1 MRRRQNVEMTDAA
14 SLDNVGI
21 FLETATVVYEAIA
34 DEAVVVAWDRPSV
47 LEEQQVSNLCGHLAR
62 GTWVVGEY
70 LAAGP
75 PTGPPDLNSAAEYF
89 SLLSDRAT
97 EEFHRAHRQRE
108 ANLVPVS
115 HGELVTT
122 LGDGLAG
129 LDEILRSGAPDR
141 LVAVFSG
148 LVIRLDHYL
157 ATRIVEQVVHLDDLA
172 RSVGHD
178 PWPTPQCDALV
189 VAIGAEIGLRRRGP
203 TAMVRALYR
212 QGFTE
217 GIFPVL

>member
-1 MRRRQNVEMTDAA
+1 MTDAD
-14 SLDNVGI
+14 SSNNVGI
-21 FLETATVVYEAIA
+21 FLETANVVHAAIA
-34 DEAVVVAWDRPSV
+34 DEAVAAAWDRPSV
-47 LEEQQVSNLCGHLAR
+47 LEEQRVSNLCGHLAR

-70 LAAGP
+70 LA
-75 PTGPPDLNSAAEYF
+75 TGPPPGPPDFNSGAEYL

-97 EEFHRAHRQRE
+97 EEFHRANRQRE
-108 ANLVPVS
+108 ATLVPIS
-115 HGELVTT
+115 HSELVTM
-122 LGDGLAG
+122 LRDRLAE
-129 LDEILRSGAPDR
+129 LDEALRSGAPDR

-172 RSVGHD
+172 RSVGRD

-189 VAIGAEIGLRRRGP
+189 VALGAEIGLRRRGP

-217 GIFPVL
+217 GILPVL

>member
-1 MRRRQNVEMTDAA
+1 MHRRQTVEMTDAA
-14 SLDNVGI
+14 SLDNAGI
-21 FLETATVVYEAIA
+21 FLETATVVHEAIA
-34 DEAVVVAWDRPSV
+34 DEAVAVAWDRPSV
-47 LEEQQVSNLCGHLAR
+47 LEEQRVSNLCGHLAR

-75 PTGPPDLNSAAEYF
+75 PSGPPDFNSAAEYF

-97 EEFHRAHRQRE
+97 EDFHRASRQRE

-115 HGELVTT
+115 QGELVTM
-122 LGDGLAG
+122 LGDRLAG
-129 LDEILRSGAPDR
+129 LGEVLRSGAPDR

-172 RSVGHD
+172 RSVGRN
-178 PWPTPQCDALV
+178 PWPTRQVDALV
-189 VAIGAEIGLRRRGP
+189 VAVGAEIGIRRRGS
-203 TAMVRALYR
+203 TAMIQALYR

-217 GIFPVL
+217 GTLPVL

>member
-1 MRRRQNVEMTDAA
+1 MTDAD
-14 SLDNVGI
+14 SSDNVGI
-21 FLETATVVYEAIA
+21 FLETANVVHAAIA
-34 DEAVVVAWDRPSV
+34 DEVVAAAWERPSV
-47 LEEQQVSNLCGHLAR
+47 LEEQRVSNLCGHLAR
-62 GTWVVGEY
+62 GIWVVGEY

-75 PTGPPDLNSAAEYF
+75 PAGPPDFNSAAEYF

-97 EEFHRAHRQRE
+97 EEFHRANRQRE
-108 ANLVPVS
+108 ATLVPDG
-115 HGELVTT
+115 HGELVSM
-122 LGDGLAG
+122 LGDRLAG
-129 LDEILRSGAPDR
+129 LDVVLRSGAPDR
-141 LVAVFSG
+141 RVAVFSG

-178 PWPTPQCDALV
+178 LWPTPQCDALV

>member
-1 MRRRQNVEMTDAA
+1 MRRGQTVEMTEAD
-14 SLDNVGI
+14 SSDNVGI
-21 FLETATVVYEAIA
+21 FLETANVVHTAIA
-34 DEAVVVAWDRPSV
+34 DKAVAAAWERPSV
-47 LEEQQVSNLCGHLAR
+47 LEEQRVSNLCGHLAR

-75 PTGPPDLNSAAEYF
+75 PAGPPDFNSAAEYF

-97 EEFHRAHRQRE
+97 EEFHRAIRQRE

-115 HGELVTT
+115 HRELVTM
-122 LGDGLAG
+122 LGDRVSG
-129 LDEILRSGAPDR
+129 LDEALRSGAPDR

-157 ATRIVEQVVHLDDLA
+157 ATRIIEQVVHLDDLA
-172 RSVGHD
+172 RSVGLD
-178 PWPTPQCDALV
+178 PWPTPQCDRLV
-189 VAIGAEIGLRRRGP
+189 VTLGAEVGLRRRGP

-217 GIFPVL
+217 GILPVL

>member
-1 MRRRQNVEMTDAA
+1 MTDADA
-14 SLDNVGI
+14 SDNVGT
-21 FLETATVVYEAIA
+21 FLATADVVRVAIA
-34 DEAVVVAWDRPSV
+34 DMAVAAAWERPSV
-47 LEEQQVSNLCGHLAR
+47 LEEQRVSNLCGHLAR

-75 PTGPPDLNSAAEYF
+75 PAGRPDFKSAAEYF

-97 EEFHRAHRQRE
+97 EKFHRANRQRE
-108 ANLVPVS
+108 ASLVPIG
-115 HGELVTT
+115 HGELVAMFT
-122 LGDGLAG
+122 DRLAG
-129 LDEILRSGAPDR
+129 IAEILRSSAPDR
-141 LVAVFSG
+141 LVAVFAG

-172 RSVGHD
+172 RSVGRD

-189 VAIGAEIGLRRRGP
+189 VSIGAEIGLRRRGP

-217 GIFPVL
+217 GILPVL

>member
-1 MRRRQNVEMTDAA
+1 MTDAD
-14 SLDNVGI
+14 SSDNVGI
-21 FLETATVVYEAIA
+21 FLETANVVHAAIA
-34 DEAVVVAWDRPSV
+34 DEAVAAAWERPSV
-47 LEEQQVSNLCGHLAR
+47 LEEQRVSNLCGHLAR

-70 LAAGP
+70 LAAVP
-75 PTGPPDLNSAAEYF
+75 PAGPPDFNSAAEYF

-97 EEFHRAHRQRE
+97 EKFHRANRQRE
-108 ANLVPVS
+108 ATLVPVG
-115 HGELVTT
+115 HAEL
-122 LGDGLAG
+122 LSMLSDRLAG
-129 LDEILRSGAPDR
+129 LDVVLRSGAPDR

-178 PWPTPQCDALV
+178 LWPTPQCDALV
-189 VAIGAEIGLRRRGP
+189 VAIGADIGLRRRGP

-217 GIFPVL
+217 GVFPVL